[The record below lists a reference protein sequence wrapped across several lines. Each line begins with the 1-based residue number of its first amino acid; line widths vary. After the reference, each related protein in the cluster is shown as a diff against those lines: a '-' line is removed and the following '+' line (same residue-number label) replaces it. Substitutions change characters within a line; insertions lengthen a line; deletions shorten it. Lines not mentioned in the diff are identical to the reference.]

1 MIVYKRIKYSKLFTF
16 EADIVFIPESY
27 NRKGIDPLPRFW
39 LRPKKL
45 LEYQNF
51 SHNPSSVNN
60 GYTKN
65 ESVNLY
71 VKNIEFIDVDLV
83 NDQFRFIQ
91 TIAPYGFAT
100 ENDYQEFVSMTYDP
114 SYSLNLETKYKT
126 VKNKTFVK
134 GGVDPLIS
142 RDHFIAKIETTRI
155 QEFFEEKL
163 VNIGEPKSLTILN
176 NV

>member
-1 MIVYKRIKYSKLFTF
+1 M
-16 EADIVFIPESY
+16 
-27 NRKGIDPLPRFW
+27 
-39 LRPKKL
+39 
-45 LEYQNF
+45 
-51 SHNPSSVNN
+51 
-60 GYTKN
+60 
-65 ESVNLY
+65 Y

-142 RDHFIAKIETTRI
+142 RDHFIAKIETTTI